1 MGIGSKCIG
10 CTYDCKYSKPYCP
23 DFEQSTSSE
32 HQKSF
37 RQNATNHAEH
47 YSFGSIECIDA
58 IKACMSKEEYQG
70 FLKGNVF
77 KYLWR
82 YKLKGGADDLD
93 KASVY
98 LAWLRES
105 YGEGEQTYG
114 Q

>member
-1 MGIGSKCIG
+1 MANVLH
-10 CTYDCKYSKPYCP
+10 P
-23 DFEQSTSSE
+23 D
-32 HQKSF
+32 
-37 RQNATNHAEH
+37 H
-47 YSFGSIECIDA
+47 YSGDIECIDA

-105 YGEGEQTYG
+105 YGEGEQTNG